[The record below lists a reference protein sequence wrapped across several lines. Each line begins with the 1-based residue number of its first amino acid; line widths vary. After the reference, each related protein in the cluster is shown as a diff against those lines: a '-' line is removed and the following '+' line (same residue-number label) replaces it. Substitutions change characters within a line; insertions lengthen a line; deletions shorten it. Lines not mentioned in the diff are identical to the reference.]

1 MTCKT
6 VRLRR
11 IMSGMR
17 TILAPLDHG
26 VGAGPI
32 NGLTDMRK
40 TVSNMCEGGANAV
53 VVHKGVVKAVSD
65 SLGNMG
71 LIVHCS
77 ASTSISADPNAKTLV
92 CSVEEA
98 IQRGADAVSI
108 HVNLGADSEQEML
121 GDFAVISQSCN
132 DYNIPLL
139 AMMYVRGHDVK
150 DTPENIAIAA
160 RCAYELGADIIKVPY
175 TGSPKNFRKVVE
187 GCGGIPV
194 VIAGGEKMATDHELL
209 GVVAGAMEAG
219 ASGLSIGRNVFQHEN
234 PEAIVRAM
242 AAIVH
247 GGKSV
252 DEALKLLKAA

>member
-1 MTCKT
+1 MTCKSI
-6 VRLRR
+6 RLRR
-11 IMSGMR
+11 IMTGAR

-26 VGAGPI
+26 VGMGPI

-40 TVSNMCEGGANAV
+40 TVSNMREGGADAV

-65 SLGNMG
+65 SLGDMG

-121 GDFAVISQSCN
+121 GDFAVLSQSCN

-175 TGSPKNFRKVVE
+175 TGTPDTFEKVVK
-187 GCGGIPV
+187 GVAVPV
-194 VIAGGEKMATDHELL
+194 VMAGGAKSDDKQVLQAIRDALDVGAA
-209 GVVAGAMEAG
+209 GVA
-219 ASGLSIGRNVFQHEN
+219 IGRNVFQHSQPIKMMN
-234 PEAIVRAM
+234 AV

-247 GGKSV
+247 KDKDVES
-252 DEALKLLKAA
+252 AIQLLKK